1 MWEEVDTQTV
11 EPCCPLSLSVNAVQQ
26 AGMDGEFPMGATEA
40 SLSYVRDTGLLT
52 AERRERW
59 QEQGLGTELLMAGPS
74 PWFVAET
81 RSRRTR
87 CEPAVDSACLQVS
100 SAFPWHELFLVSMPH
115 S

>member
-52 AERRERW
+52 AERR
-59 QEQGLGTELLMAGPS
+59 GAGARHRAPHG
-74 PWFVAET
+74 WALALV
-81 RSRRTR
+81 RS
-87 CEPAVDSACLQVS
+87 
-100 SAFPWHELFLVSMPH
+100 
-115 S
+115 